1 MPRIVGA
8 RGLDSTSAPH
18 IENGEGPDRTGAPR
32 SASAEGH
39 ERANAP
45 HIASADDLESA
56 GASRNA
62 STGGRDS
69 DDAGRNASAS
79 GRRVLVAG
87 GVGID
92 TIVRVP
98 SLPLPMADSI
108 HVPAVHD
115 YVAHTGNGVALG
127 LLALGHRPVLLDF
140 IGDDPQAQLIHA
152 RYRERGLA
160 FDYLVHESGT
170 RRSVNLVS
178 PDGRRL
184 SLYDGR
190 HPDTLRMPRELY
202 LPRLREAEHVHVS
215 IVPWARALYD
225 DIEALG
231 LPVST
236 DLHDWDGRNPYYHDF
251 AHRSDIV
258 FLSSAALGEGVFDV
272 MRSILREGRARVVV
286 ATAGAGGSHVLERDD
301 TEIRHFPCAQLGLSI
316 VDSNGAGD
324 AFSSAFLHAWFEGAS
339 TDTCMRTAAISG
351 AYACAWPGTA
361 ERSLSREE
369 LARFDQLPS
378 IVGTERSP

>member
-1 MPRIVGA
+1 MVSVG
-8 RGLDSTSAPH
+8 GK
-18 IENGEGPDRTGAPR
+18 
-32 SASAEGH
+32 
-39 ERANAP
+39 
-45 HIASADDLESA
+45 
-56 GASRNA
+56 
-62 STGGRDS
+62 
-69 DDAGRNASAS
+69 
-79 GRRVLVAG
+79 RVLVAG

-98 SLPLPMADSI
+98 SLPLALADSI

-127 LLALGHRPVLLDF
+127 LLALGHRPVLVDF
-140 IGDDPQAQLIHA
+140 IGADAQAQLIHA

-190 HPDTLRMPRELY
+190 HPDTLRMPREYY
-202 LPRLREAEHVHVS
+202 LLRLREAEHVHIS

-225 DIEALG
+225 DVDALG
-231 LPVST
+231 VPVST

-251 AHRSDIV
+251 AWRSDIV
-258 FLSSAALGEGVFDV
+258 FLSSAALGEGVFEV
-272 MRSILREGRARVVV
+272 MRAILREGRARVVV
-286 ATAGAGGSHVLERDD
+286 ATAGADGSYVLERDTD
-301 TEIRHFPCAQLGLSI
+301 GIGHFPCAHLDLPV

-324 AFSSAFLHAWFEGAS
+324 AFSSAFLHAWFQGDSVAG
-339 TDTCMRTAAISG
+339 CMRTATVSG
-351 AYACAWPGTA
+351 AFACAWPGTA
-361 ERSLSREE
+361 ERSITLDE
-369 LARFDQLPS
+369 L
-378 IVGTERSP
+378 ERYRIALGWA